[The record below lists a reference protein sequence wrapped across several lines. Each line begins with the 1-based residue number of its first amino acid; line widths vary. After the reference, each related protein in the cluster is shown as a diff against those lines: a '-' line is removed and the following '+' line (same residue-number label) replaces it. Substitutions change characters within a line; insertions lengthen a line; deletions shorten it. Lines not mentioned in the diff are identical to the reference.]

1 MQSKILAG
9 LERRLGKTNRQPIQP
24 VQTPNNSTPTTANMV
39 TKGRL
44 KMALANE
51 KGVDFKKLHQK
62 KKAKEASKKK
72 QAKTGGAKDDSE
84 GEEWE
89 DAEEEIKKGGE
100 PIDDDDDEDSEDDD
114 EEQMDVGAYLDDSA
128 SSDSE
133 VEMEE
138 KIERVRQPKQSA
150 LKQNQKKAAPVEEES
165 DSEEDPE
172 EDIALEDLEDLDDE
186 DKEDL
191 VPHQR
196 LTINNTTALEAALKR
211 ISIATD
217 KSVPFKSHMSLSGDA
232 PTETNIP
239 DVMDDLKRE
248 LAFYGQ
254 ALEHVKQARSMLR
267 AENVP
272 FSRPKD
278 YFAEM
283 VKDDGQMEKVKARLV
298 EEASA
303 KKASAEARKLR
314 DLKKFGKQ
322 VQVNKLQERAKA
334 KKETLDKIKTL
345 KRKRADNS
353 GDLGTHEADLFDVAV
368 EEELGGKDSKK
379 RGGDRG
385 GDRPNNKRMKKDQ
398 KYGFGGKKR
407 HSKSGDAISSG
418 DLSGFSQKGMK
429 QGTKGKPPKTARLG
443 KSRRNA
449 GKR

>member
-1 MQSKILAG
+1 
-9 LERRLGKTNRQPIQP
+9 
-24 VQTPNNSTPTTANMV
+24 MV
-39 TKGRL
+39 TKSRL
-44 KMALANE
+44 KMALAHE

-62 KKAKEASKKK
+62 KVAKQASKKK
-72 QAKTGGAKDDSE
+72 QSKTGGAAKDGE
-84 GEEWE
+84 AEEWE
-89 DAEEEIKKGGE
+89 DEEEETKGGA
-100 PIDDDDDEDSEDDD
+100 PIDDEDDEDDSEDDD
-114 EEQMDVGAYLDDSA
+114 EEGHDVAAYLDDSA

-138 KIERVRQPKQSA
+138 KIARVRQPKQSE
-150 LKQNQKKAAPVEEES
+150 LKQKANNKKAVAAVEEDE
-165 DSEEDPE
+165 DDDDEEDPE
-172 EDIALEDLEDLDDE
+172 EDIALEDLEDLSDAE
-186 DKEDL
+186 KEDL

-196 LTINNTTALEAALKR
+196 LTINNTTALEMALKR
-211 ISIATD
+211 ISLATD
-217 KSVPFKSHMSLSGDA
+217 KSVPFKSHMTLSSVE
-232 PTETNIP
+232 PTADNIP

-254 ALEHVKQARSMLR
+254 ALETVKQARSLLK

-283 VKDDGQMEKVKARLV
+283 VKDDGQMEKVKARLI

-322 VQVNKLQERAKA
+322 VQVNKLQERQKA

-345 KRKRADNS
+345 KRKRAENS
-353 GDLGTHEADLFDVAV
+353 GDLGTHEADLFDVGI
-368 EEELGGKDSKK
+368 EEELGKPDKK
-379 RGGDRG
+379 RGADRS

-407 HSKSGDAISSG
+407 HSKSGDAMSSG
-418 DLSGFSQKGMK
+418 DLSGFSQKAMK

>member
-1 MQSKILAG
+1 
-9 LERRLGKTNRQPIQP
+9 
-24 VQTPNNSTPTTANMV
+24 MV
-39 TKGRL
+39 TKSRL
-44 KMALANE
+44 KMALAHE

-62 KKAKEASKKK
+62 KVAKQASKKK
-72 QAKTGGAKDDSE
+72 QKKSGGAAEDSE

-89 DAEEEIKKGGE
+89 DDEEEVKGGA
-100 PIDDDDDEDSEDDD
+100 PIDDDEDDDDSEDDD
-114 EEQMDVGAYLDDSA
+114 EEERDVAAYLDDSA

-138 KIERVRQPKQSA
+138 KIARVRQPKQSA
-150 LKQNQKKAAPVEEES
+150 LKQKPSKKAAAAVEEDDE
-165 DSEEDPE
+165 DDDEEDPE
-172 EDIALEDLEDLDDE
+172 EDIALEDLEDLPDE

-217 KSVPFKSHMSLSGDA
+217 KSVPFKSHMSLSSLE
-232 PTETNIP
+232 PTADNIP

-254 ALEHVKQARSMLR
+254 ALEHVKQARSLLK

-272 FSRPKD
+272 FSRPND

-322 VQVNKLQERAKA
+322 VQVNKLQERQKA

-345 KRKRADNS
+345 KRKRAENS
-353 GDLGTHEADLFDVAV
+353 GDLGTHEADLFDVGV
-368 EEELGGKDSKK
+368 EEELGKHDSKK
-379 RGGDRG
+379 RGASRD

>member
-1 MQSKILAG
+1 
-9 LERRLGKTNRQPIQP
+9 
-24 VQTPNNSTPTTANMV
+24 MV
-39 TKGRL
+39 TKSRL
-44 KMALANE
+44 KMALAHE
-51 KGVDFKKLHQK
+51 KGVDFQKLHQK
-62 KKAKEASKKK
+62 KVRKEASKKK
-72 QAKTGGAKDDSE
+72 KQQNKTGGAAEDSE
-84 GEEWE
+84 DEEPV
-89 DAEEEIKKGGE
+89 DEEE
-100 PIDDDDDEDSEDDD
+100 DDDEDDSEDDD
-114 EEQMDVGAYLDDSA
+114 EEERDVAAYLDDSA

-138 KIERVRQPKQSA
+138 KIERVRQPKQSE
-150 LKQNQKKAAPVEEES
+150 LKKQAKLSRKAAAAATAAAAVATAEEADEEE
-165 DSEEDPE
+165 DDDEEDPE
-172 EDIALEDLEDLDDE
+172 EDIALEDLEDLDEE

-217 KSVPFKSHMSLSGDA
+217 KSVPFKSHMSLSSLE
-232 PTETNIP
+232 PTATNIP

-254 ALEHVKQARSMLR
+254 ALDTVKQARSLLK

-283 VKDDGQMEKVKARLV
+283 VKDDGQMEKVKARLI

-322 VQVNKLQERAKA
+322 VQHEKLQERQKA
-334 KKETLDKIKTL
+334 KKETLEKINSL
-345 KRKRADNS
+345 KRKRSENS
-353 GDLGTHEADLFDVAV
+353 GDLGTHEADLFDVGV
-368 EEELGGKDSKK
+368 EEELGKADKK
-379 RGGDRG
+379 RSGDAR
-385 GDRPNNKRMKKDQ
+385 NTKRMKKDQ

-407 HSKSGDAISSG
+407 HSKSGDAMSSG

-429 QGTKGKPPKTARLG
+429 QGTKGKLPKTARLG

>member
-1 MQSKILAG
+1 
-9 LERRLGKTNRQPIQP
+9 
-24 VQTPNNSTPTTANMV
+24 MV
-39 TKGRL
+39 TKSRL
-44 KMALANE
+44 KMALAHE
-51 KGVDFKKLHQK
+51 KGVDFQKLHQK
-62 KKAKEASKKK
+62 KVRKEASKKK
-72 QAKTGGAKDDSE
+72 QNKTAGA
-84 GEEWE
+84 GEK
-89 DAEEEIKKGGE
+89 EEPVDEE
-100 PIDDDDDEDSEDDD
+100 DDDDDEDDSEDDD
-114 EEQMDVGAYLDDSA
+114 EEQLDVAAYLDDSA

-138 KIERVRQPKQSA
+138 KIERVRQPKQSDLEKKA
-150 LKQNQKKAAPVEEES
+150 NQSKKAAAKAAAAAIAAAAELEDDEEEE
-165 DSEEDPE
+165 DDEEDPE

-186 DKEDL
+186 EKEDL

-217 KSVPFKSHMSLSGDA
+217 KSVPFKSHMSLSSLE
-232 PTETNIP
+232 PTATNIP

-254 ALEHVKQARSMLR
+254 ALETVKQARSLLK

-322 VQVNKLQERAKA
+322 VQVNKLQERQKA

-345 KRKRADNS
+345 KR
-353 GDLGTHEADLFDVAV
+353 
-368 EEELGGKDSKK
+368 SKFY
-379 RGGDRG
+379 R
-385 GDRPNNKRMKKDQ
+385 
-398 KYGFGGKKR
+398 
-407 HSKSGDAISSG
+407 
-418 DLSGFSQKGMK
+418 
-429 QGTKGKPPKTARLG
+429 KPPFPLFYTTPNPVYNTCCFLRKYRD
-443 KSRRNA
+443 
-449 GKR
+449 

>member
-1 MQSKILAG
+1 
-9 LERRLGKTNRQPIQP
+9 
-24 VQTPNNSTPTTANMV
+24 MV
-39 TKGRL
+39 VKSRL
-44 KMALANE
+44 KMALAHE
-51 KGVDFKKLHQK
+51 KGVDFQKLHQK
-62 KKAKEASKKK
+62 KVRKEASKKK
-72 QAKTGGAKDDSE
+72 QNKTGGAAEK
-84 GEEWE
+84 EEPV
-89 DAEEEIKKGGE
+89 DEEE
-100 PIDDDDDEDSEDDD
+100 DDDEDDSEDDD
-114 EEQMDVGAYLDDSA
+114 EDQLDVAAYLDDSA

-138 KIERVRQPKQSA
+138 KIERVRQPKMTDIEKKA
-150 LKQNQKKAAPVEEES
+150 NANKKAATKAAAIAMAAAAAAEEDDE
-165 DSEEDPE
+165 DDDEEDPE

-217 KSVPFKSHMSLSGDA
+217 KSVPFKSHMSLSSLE
-232 PTETNIP
+232 PTATNIP

-254 ALEHVKQARSMLR
+254 ALETVKQARSLLK

-345 KRKRADNS
+345 KRKRTENS
-353 GDLGTHEADLFDVAV
+353 GDLGTHEADLFDVGI
-368 EEELGGKDSKK
+368 EEELGKADKK
-379 RGGDRG
+379 RSGD
-385 GDRPNNKRMKKDQ
+385 DRNNKRMKKDQ

-407 HSKSGDAISSG
+407 HSKSGDAMSSG

-429 QGTKGKPPKTARLG
+429 QGTKGKLPKTSRLG